1 MGWELWTLE
10 GISHTVNGVE
20 QALQADATVLSTTPI
35 QQLVVDNH
43 VLETLKSLS
52 GVDIAPIVNSLG
64 ETIGYTAKGSG
75 TANGVTGLSNTWTE
89 IHKTAVTVT
98 QDLIDS
104 GRPLLEGGDTS
115 SLNVGD
121 VITRVAPSVT
131 GGVGGLAGT
140 GVGLTAL
147 GPVAGPAIAAG
158 LGVLWGNALYELNP
172 TFWTGVAEALTT
184 AGKMFGDKV
193 ITFFNSKGESFYDEE
208 TINIIKD
215 HLIRDG
221 YLSEGEP
228 QFKTW
233 NYTGD
238 RSRFNNPNAK
248 VITGTLIIQRPNNT
262 LAISAKDY
270 GVILES
276 MSGGRDIR
284 AFAQSSP
291 SVRLE
296 YSNPAT
302 PSRTETDKYG
312 PYLTHYG
319 TPYYLGNTHG
329 ALSSELTIIPEVS
342 IGSQAD
348 IATILFDG
356 PVAPDQA
363 LAPIVNT
370 LPYVPNGTAPD
381 GSSSPQVT
389 PVDTSKTSPL
399 QNPVTTSS
407 SNPQADPYPYY
418 DPRVTPHGQSQGQ
431 TDVEVLPINPYPD
444 PNPQTDPSTNPDPNP
459 TDLPNETD
467 QPEELDPTPIGPT
480 NPPLN
485 PDIPN
490 PPAPPSPPTGSG
502 GDDGNGD
509 TGTTIDPTPL
519 LPPPMEGL
527 GNIYNP
533 SSAAMHAL
541 AQYMWSST
549 TIEDIKK
556 LFQNPTDGIIS
567 FMKLYVTPHTGGTA
581 NICLGYL
588 DSQVPAPL
596 VTSQVKEVN
605 CGTVHIPLNY
615 GNATDYPPYTSAQ
628 AYLPFIGIVQLN
640 PYDIV
645 DSDVNIKYRVDCYT
659 GACVAQIKCSR
670 YDMDAKLY
678 EFSGNCAQQLPLTS
692 GSFVQAVGNTIA
704 GAVMGGITGGPIGAA
719 IGAGAALIHS
729 NVEVGRSGNLSANA
743 GILGSRVPYIILTRP
758 LAVDAAAYPSY
769 YGYPANKTVYLS
781 NCSGFIK
788 VKDIILHCSCTDEE
802 RDEILS
808 LLKSGVY
815 F

>member
-35 QQLVVDNH
+35 QQLVVDNN

-52 GVDIAPIVNSLG
+52 GVDISPIVNNLG
-64 ETIGYTAKGSG
+64 ETVGYAAKGVG

-98 QDLIDS
+98 QDLIDAA
-104 GRPLLEGGDTS
+104 RPLYEGGDTS

-121 VITRVAPSVT
+121 TITKIAPSIAN
-131 GGVGGLAGT
+131 GVGGVAGT

-147 GPVAGPAIAAG
+147 SSVAGPAIAAG

-172 TFWTGVAEALTT
+172 TFWTGVADALTT

-193 ITFFNSKGESFYDEE
+193 LTFFNSKGESFYDED
-208 TINIIKD
+208 TINIIRD
-215 HLIRDG
+215 LLIQEG
-221 YLSEGEP
+221 YLSEGDP
-228 QFKTW
+228 LYKTW

-238 RSRFNNPNAK
+238 TSIFDDPNAK
-248 VITGTLIIQRPNNT
+248 VITGSLIAHRSNT
-262 LAISAKDY
+262 DLVIKAKDY
-270 GVILES
+270 GVIK
-276 MSGGRDIR
+276 G
-284 AFAQSSP
+284 SSANRTIVAYARTTP
-291 SVRLE
+291 ETYVD
-296 YSNPAT
+296 YSNP
-302 PSRTETDKYG
+302 SMTDITDTTKSG
-312 PYLTHYG
+312 PYYTHHG
-319 TPYYLGNTHG
+319 TPYYVGTSRG
-329 ALSSELTIIPEVS
+329 LSIGTLIIVPEVS

-363 LAPIVNT
+363 LVPVVNT

-381 GSSSPQVT
+381 GSTSPQVT
-389 PVDTSKTSPL
+389 PIDTSNTSPL
-399 QNPVTTSS
+399 QRPVTTSS
-407 SNPQADPYPYY
+407 SNPQADPYPYF
-418 DPRVTPHGQSQGQ
+418 DPRVGPQGQ
-431 TDVEVLPINPYPD
+431 TDVEVMPVNPYPD
-444 PNPQTDPSTNPDPNP
+444 PNPQVDPSTNPDPNP

-485 PDIPN
+485 PDVPN

-533 SSAAMHAL
+533 SSTAMHNL

-567 FMKLYVTPHTGGTA
+567 FMKLYVTPHTGGYA

-588 DSQVPAPL
+588 DSQVQAPL
-596 VTSQVKEVN
+596 VTAQVKEVD
-605 CGTVHIPLNY
+605 CGELHIPLNY

-704 GAVMGGITGGPIGAA
+704 GAVMGGITGGAIGAA

-743 GILGSRVPYIILTRP
+743 GILGSRIPYIILTRP

>member
-20 QALQADATVLSTTPI
+20 QALQVDATVLSTTPI
-35 QQLVVDNH
+35 QQLVVDNK

-64 ETIGYTAKGSG
+64 ETVGYTARGSG
-75 TANGVTGLSNTWTE
+75 TANGVTGISNTWTE

-121 VITRVAPSVT
+121 TITRVAPSVAS
-131 GGVGGLAGT
+131 GVGGLAGT

-172 TFWTGVAEALTT
+172 TFWTGVADALTT

-193 ITFFNSKGESFYDEE
+193 LTFFNSKGESFYDEE

-215 HLIRDG
+215 RLIQEG
-221 YLSEGEP
+221 YLSDGEP
-228 QFKTW
+228 LYKNW

-238 RSRFNNPNAK
+238 RSKFDNPNAR
-248 VITGTLIIQRPNNT
+248 VTTGVLISNRGSYTVTMAAKDHGVLSTGNGSSVFIRPYARSNPVTNIDYSNDIPSQVNTTKQGPYYTHNNT
-262 LAISAKDY
+262 QFYVGPSYSVLSNQ
-270 GVILES
+270 LE
-276 MSGGRDIR
+276 
-284 AFAQSSP
+284 
-291 SVRLE
+291 
-296 YSNPAT
+296 
-302 PSRTETDKYG
+302 
-312 PYLTHYG
+312 
-319 TPYYLGNTHG
+319 
-329 ALSSELTIIPEVS
+329 IIPEGS
-342 IGSQAD
+342 IGSIAD
-348 IATILFDG
+348 IGTIIFDG
-356 PVAPDQA
+356 SVSPDQA
-363 LAPIVNT
+363 LVPIAKT

-381 GSSSPQVT
+381 GSPSPQVT

-418 DPRVTPHGQSQGQ
+418 DPRVSPHGQSQTQ
-431 TDVEVLPINPYPD
+431 TDVEVLPVNPYPD
-444 PNPQTDPSTNPDPNP
+444 PNPQTDPSPNPDPNP

-567 FMKLYVTPHTGGTA
+567 YMKLYVTPHTGGAA

-588 DSQVPAPL
+588 DSQVSAPL
-596 VTSQVKEVN
+596 VTSQIKEVN
-605 CGTVHIPLNY
+605 CGTVNIPLNY

-743 GILGSRVPYIILTRP
+743 GILGSRKPYIILTRP
-758 LAVDAAAYPSY
+758 LAVDAASYPSY

-802 RDEILS
+802 RDEILT

>member
-35 QQLVVDNH
+35 QQLVVDNK

-52 GVDIAPIVNSLG
+52 GVDIAPIVNNLG
-64 ETIGYTAKGSG
+64 ETIGYTAKGVG

-98 QDLIDS
+98 QDLIDAA
-104 GRPLLEGGDTS
+104 RPTLEGGNTS

-121 VITRVAPSVT
+121 TITKVAPSVVN
-131 GGVGGLAGT
+131 GVGGLAGT

-147 GPVAGPAIAAG
+147 SSVAGPAIAAG
-158 LGVLWGNALYELNP
+158 LGVLWGTALYELNP
-172 TFWTGVAEALTT
+172 TFWIGVADALTT
-184 AGKMFGDKV
+184 AGKMIGDKV
-193 ITFFNSKGESFYDEE
+193 ITFFNNKGESFYDKE
-208 TINIIKD
+208 TINIIRD
-215 HLIRDG
+215 QLIQEG
-221 YLSEGEP
+221 YLLEGEP
-228 QFKTW
+228 LYKTW

-238 RSRFNNPNAK
+238 RSIFDNPNAK
-248 VITGTLIIQRPNNT
+248 VVTGTLIDHRSHTDVIFK
-262 LAISAKDY
+262 AKDF
-270 GVILES
+270 GVITTSGATGITAYARTAPEIIVDYTDPS
-276 MSGGRDIR
+276 M
-284 AFAQSSP
+284 
-291 SVRLE
+291 
-296 YSNPAT
+296 
-302 PSRTETDKYG
+302 TDMVNTSKAG
-312 PYLTHYG
+312 PYYTHHG
-319 TPYYLGNTHG
+319 TPFYIGPSYSGNDRVPG
-329 ALSSELTIIPEVS
+329 GS
-342 IGSQAD
+342 IGSRAD
-348 IATILFDG
+348 IGTILFDG
-356 PVAPDQA
+356 PVAPDQS
-363 LAPIVNT
+363 LVPIVNT

-381 GSSSPQVT
+381 GVPSPQVS
-389 PVDTSKTSPL
+389 PIDTSKTSPL

-407 SNPQADPYPYY
+407 SNPQTDPYPYY
-418 DPRVTPHGQSQGQ
+418 DPIVIPQDQ
-431 TDVEVLPINPYPD
+431 TKVKVNPYPD
-444 PNPQTDPSTNPDPNP
+444 PNPQVDPSTNPDPNP

-467 QPEELDPTPIGPT
+467 QHEDYEPIPIGPT

-485 PDIPN
+485 PDAPN

-502 GDDGNGD
+502 GDGGNGNGD